1 MKITLRERE
10 RKGGNK
16 SLYLDIVHEGKR
28 KHMFLGL
35 YLVPEVDRQAKLCN
49 ENAMKRA
56 MVIRSE
62 YILHPERIAMAFQQK
77 LKERLTSPQIRTLP
91 EWLDRYKELME
102 QGGSSASLMLIVNR
116 VNFMIHSYLDHIR
129 RPNFLLSKIDR
140 AFVRGFLSWM
150 RNKYKDARSL
160 RNVCE
165 LSKGSLALY
174 QTRFN
179 CVLNR
184 AVKEGL
190 IERNPFY
197 SLSPQDRYK
206 TPSTKREYLTKDELE
221 RFLAV
226 KTEGR
231 ALQQAFGFACFTGL
245 RKSDILTLTWGNI
258 HNMGADKYVS
268 VIMRKTKEPVMV
280 PLGRNA
286 LLNLPDRPSGASDDD
301 RVFHLPTET
310 AMRTSCEWIAAKAG
324 IIKHVSFNTSR
335 HTFATL
341 VLEACKD
348 IKTVSKLLGH
358 KSVHTT
364 QINAEVLIAGSAEA
378 VNRLN
383 GRFGT
388 I

>member
-1 MKITLRERE
+1 M
-10 RKGGNK
+10 
-16 SLYLDIVHEGKR
+16 HEGMR
-28 KHMFLGL
+28 KHLFLDL

-62 YILHPERIAMAFQQK
+62 YILHPERIGLVLQQRR
-77 LKERLTSPQIRTLP
+77 KEKLTSPQIRTLP

-102 QGGSSASLMLIVNR
+102 QGGSSASLMIIVTR
-116 VNFMIHSYLDHIR
+116 VNFLIRSYLDYIR
-129 RPNFLLSKIDR
+129 RPSFLLSKIDKT
-140 AFVRGFLSWM
+140 FVQGFLSWM
-150 RNKYKDARSL
+150 RKKYKDARSKKT
-160 RNVCE
+160 VCG
-165 LSKGSLALY
+165 LSGGSLALY

-206 TPSTKREYLTKDELE
+206 TPATKREYLTKDELE

-226 KTEGR
+226 KTNGR

-245 RKSDILTLTWGNI
+245 RRSDIIALTWGNI
-258 HNMGADKYVS
+258 RTMGADKYVS
-268 VIMRKTKEPVMV
+268 ITMRKTKERVVV
-280 PLGRNA
+280 PLGKKA
-286 LLNLPDRPSGASDDD
+286 LLCLPDRPAGASDND

-310 AMRTSCEWIAAKAG
+310 AMRNSCEWIAAKAG
-324 IIKHVSFNTSR
+324 ISKHVSFNTSR

-364 QINAEVLIAGSAEA
+364 QIYAEVLMASKTEA

-388 I
+388 V